1 MPSPSAPAS
10 SVRSQ
15 VRTLC
20 VCRALSNPRAL
31 RLPCALESARF
42 ASAVCSQI
50 LAPCV
55 CRALSN
61 PHALRLPCAL
71 KSSRLAS
78 AVCSQILAPCVCRA
92 FLNQALLL
100 FHMAFPSHTLGAAGA
115 ISSVRDLSPRAQ
127 SLRDSPFTC
136 RFNVRPQ
143 VSEAIYSVPLCP
155 CDFQNSHVLR
165 LPRALKSTRSVS
177 SVRSQCP
184 RNSSLPQEV
193 SSSTAKPARLVSSAR
208 RFSLPSQSRL
218 LSSRRA
224 GCFLRDF
231 SIHRKTPA
239 AGAAGVLRTISNIF
253 SNGSRSER
261 GSRAVRSHRRGST
274 S

>member
-42 ASAVCSQI
+42 
-50 LAPCV
+50 
-55 CRALSN
+55 
-61 PHALRLPCAL
+61 
-71 KSSRLAS
+71 AS